1 MFAEG
6 YSRNILWNKTTSP
19 AGPSGTAVGGGG
31 GGGGGRLNQPAKPK
45 SARVRNY
52 TVSETGLRIE
62 SFVSYNT

>member
-31 GGGGGRLNQPAKPK
+31 GGGGGASESTCKAKVGTRTK
-45 SARVRNY
+45 LYSVRN
-52 TVSETGLRIE
+52 GP
-62 SFVSYNT
+62 